1 MCALGQVFRAPP
13 PARTTAT
20 KVEVVLVQH
29 GGDGGSAT
37 IAGNAGELPGREPGS
52 VVPYAGLETGVEFGK
67 LPLEAG
73 LALIGHTG
81 LHRWGYRK
89 ARKPAGGRNST
100 PVPQIAYTWR
110 GCNLTRWYTSTYAQ

>member
-1 MCALGQVFRAPP
+1 VETACALGRLSRAPP
-13 PARTTAT
+13 LARTTAPEL
-20 KVEVVLVQH
+20 EVVLVQH

-52 VVPYAGLETGVEFGK
+52 VVPYAGLEPGVEFGK

-81 LHRWGYRK
+81 AALMG
-89 ARKPAGGRNST
+89 
-100 PVPQIAYTWR
+100 
-110 GCNLTRWYTSTYAQ
+110 L

>member
-1 MCALGQVFRAPP
+1 VETTCALGRLSRASP

-37 IAGNAGELPGREPGS
+37 IAGNAGKLPGREPGS
-52 VVPYAGLETGVEFGK
+52 VIPYAGLETGVESGK

-73 LALIGHTG
+73 LALIGHIG
-81 LHRWGYRK
+81 LH
-89 ARKPAGGRNST
+89 
-100 PVPQIAYTWR
+100 
-110 GCNLTRWYTSTYAQ
+110 